1 MLSNEGKRQSN
12 DIPDFVRDK
21 PGGCALALWL
31 SYNIPTIYSLKIPEV
46 SRSCYSN
53 NVFCSHLGRTIIS
66 WTAIDHTL
74 PTHVACSIIY
84 HILVRHATYRTTPR
98 EADTYSHTDIQHL
111 IILSRSLGVLTTGT
125 VFLFYISLEIIKKE
139 HAGLARLP
147 YNMLT
152 ILLMLNLIAWL
163 LVIAGSLILK

>member
-53 NVFCSHLGRTIIS
+53 NVFCSHLGRTIIIIS
-66 WTAIDHTL
+66 WTAIDHTP
-74 PTHVACSIIY
+74 PTHVAFFSSITSSFVTMRPCDLLQD
-84 HILVRHATYRTTPR
+84 HQEQQTCRHSTFNHPIS
-98 EADTYSHTDIQHL
+98 EL
-111 IILSRSLGVLTTGT
+111 GSLDDWHCVSL
-125 VFLFYISLEIIKKE
+125 LYIS
-139 HAGLARLP
+139 
-147 YNMLT
+147 
-152 ILLMLNLIAWL
+152 
-163 LVIAGSLILK
+163 